1 MTFTTFCRLLS
12 QAVIHSRQP
21 VALNWAR
28 NSFGLVLTVFLRKI
42 CILGIAEY
50 FLIVLFQISEI
61 KKDEIRFKKYIFLLD
76 MFLIVGGEGSS
87 NRNAS
92 RDESVEAGDKSV
104 EAGDE
109 SIEAGE
115 KTPQSCYNSWLN
127 TCIVIV
133 SVFLPNIMT
142 FGWIFLTWDQFFLS
156 YAILPRL
163 PLQQWL
169 LVACP
174 LEPRPS
180 SLNLGRV
187 WSERL
192 KKVGGVSSR
201 FRVNF
206 KPLWQKTVDLAL
218 KVDFITSKW
227 GVTTFAPKLYH
238 SNS

>member
-61 KKDEIRFKKYIFLLD
+61 KKDEIRFKKY

-92 RDESVEAGDKSV
+92 REESVEAEDKSV

-115 KTPQSCYNSWLN
+115 KTPQSCYNLKQTLCLSRYNGTHFVSGL
-127 TCIVIV
+127 IVTFSMLLCQQQHHRSRRI
-133 SVFLPNIMT
+133 SICLINNWVFPP
-142 FGWIFLTWDQFFLS
+142 Q
-156 YAILPRL
+156 
-163 PLQQWL
+163 
-169 LVACP
+169 
-174 LEPRPS
+174 
-180 SLNLGRV
+180 
-187 WSERL
+187 
-192 KKVGGVSSR
+192 
-201 FRVNF
+201 
-206 KPLWQKTVDLAL
+206 
-218 KVDFITSKW
+218 
-227 GVTTFAPKLYH
+227 TTFLI
-238 SNS
+238 NEF

>member
-12 QAVIHSRQP
+12 QAVFHSRQP

-28 NSFGLVLTVFLRKI
+28 NSFGLVLTVSLRKI

-61 KKDEIRFKKYIFLLD
+61 KKHEIRFKKYIFLLD

-115 KTPQSCYNSWLN
+115 KTPQSCYNDAYMSLGLN
-127 TCIVIV
+127 ELKYVDDEYIVVHFYHIV
-133 SVFLPNIMT
+133 YIYIYEYT
-142 FGWIFLTWDQFFLS
+142 HIYIFIYISAPCTVGQVWHLS
-156 YAILPRL
+156 YDIFCCKNI
-163 PLQQWL
+163 PLHLERQQAACWL
-169 LVACP
+169 
-174 LEPRPS
+174 
-180 SLNLGRV
+180 
-187 WSERL
+187 
-192 KKVGGVSSR
+192 
-201 FRVNF
+201 
-206 KPLWQKTVDLAL
+206 
-218 KVDFITSKW
+218 
-227 GVTTFAPKLYH
+227 Y
-238 SNS
+238 

>member
-1 MTFTTFCRLLS
+1 MTFTTFYRLLS

-61 KKDEIRFKKYIFLLD
+61 KKDEIRFKKYIFVLD
-76 MFLIVGGEGSS
+76 MFLIVGGGGGGEVSS

-115 KTPQSCYNSWLN
+115 KTPQSCYKVCHSSLIASYRDHKVWNRFFPPRVEHIR
-127 TCIVIV
+127 C
-133 SVFLPNIMT
+133 PNINGT
-142 FGWIFLTWDQFFLS
+142 AALWECFLS
-156 YAILPRL
+156 QTQI
-163 PLQQWL
+163 
-169 LVACP
+169 
-174 LEPRPS
+174 
-180 SLNLGRV
+180 SL
-187 WSERL
+187 
-192 KKVGGVSSR
+192 
-201 FRVNF
+201 
-206 KPLWQKTVDLAL
+206 
-218 KVDFITSKW
+218 
-227 GVTTFAPKLYH
+227 KLI
-238 SNS
+238 SP

>member
-115 KTPQSCYNSWLN
+115 KTPQSCYNHLLLDKMAATLQTILSDAFSWMK
-127 TCIVIV
+127 
-133 SVFLPNIMT
+133 SFVFWLKFHRILFSMVQ
-142 FGWIFLTWDQFFLS
+142 LT
-156 YAILPRL
+156 ILPHWFRW
-163 PLQQWL
+163 WL
-169 LVACP
+169 GA
-174 LEPRPS
+174 E
-180 SLNLGRV
+180 
-187 WSERL
+187 
-192 KKVGGVSSR
+192 
-201 FRVNF
+201 
-206 KPLWQKTVDLAL
+206 
-218 KVDFITSKW
+218 
-227 GVTTFAPKLYH
+227 
-238 SNS
+238 